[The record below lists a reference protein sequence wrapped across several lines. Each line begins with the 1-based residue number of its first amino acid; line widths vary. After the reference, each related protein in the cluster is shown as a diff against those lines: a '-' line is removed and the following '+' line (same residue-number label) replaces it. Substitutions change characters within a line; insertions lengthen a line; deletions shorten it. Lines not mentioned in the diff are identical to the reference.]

1 MIDKGEYVFINI
13 DIFGSIQT
21 QSKPWKVET
30 DTDENNESA
39 RKAFTS
45 LLTVTTRQPDD
56 QNYLKF
62 SEQV

>member
-21 QSKPWKVET
+21 QSKPWKV
-30 DTDENNESA
+30 DTDSDEKNKLA

-45 LLTVTTRQPDD
+45 LLTVSTRQPDD
-56 QNYLKF
+56 KNYLEF